1 MGRLGLGA
9 PAKLERCAEV
19 GYTATEEQCVT
30 VPQRLRLPAME
41 AEAGAGAGA
50 ESVSAALGS
59 LSLSPSSAGD
69 DCTEPLAAAVS
80 CGDFHTAVLC
90 RQGFAYTCGRGEYG
104 RLGHGDAED
113 CWVPR
118 RVEALAHTRL
128 VRVSCGESHTV
139 LADAAGVVYSC
150 GSNRAGALGLGDT
163 ADRLAPE
170 VRCFCCFHNLSLQGV
185 DEGGAQAMET
195 AKLLCRR
202 YNCTA

>member
-1 MGRLGLGA
+1 MPLA
-9 PAKLERCAEV
+9 CH
-19 GYTATEEQCVT
+19 
-30 VPQRLRLPAME
+30 
-41 AEAGAGAGA
+41 
-50 ESVSAALGS
+50 ALGRN
-59 LSLSPSSAGD
+59 LEQL
-69 DCTEPLAAAVS
+69 CWHCL
-80 CGDFHTAVLC
+80 LC

-170 VRCFCCFHNLSLQGV
+170 VRCFCAFAICPCTMLLTKVVRRQWPPNCCVDATTVQRNKMVHVLCDCMHSTLPIHNASMATPGKIHSVLHW
-185 DEGGAQAMET
+185 
-195 AKLLCRR
+195 
-202 YNCTA
+202 